1 MAYKF
6 QLGQARLSGSVIQE
20 GDVTAESSQLNASTI
35 DLADAS
41 GIAGD
46 GMEDQSGNLG
56 IAAGGVTNSMLSGG
70 IASAKIAEL
79 NDFSTSDLSE
89 GSNLYYT
96 EARWDAKMALA
107 DTDDLAEGVTNQYWT
122 VARGESMFDS
132 KLAAADTDDLSEG
145 LSNLYYTDA
154 RVHAAVS
161 VADSNS
167 IDMSYDGSGQFS
179 ADAKVDGSSI
189 EIDAVQGI
197 RVKALGITNAML
209 SGAIASS
216 KIAELNA
223 FDTGDLAEGSNLYY
237 TQARFDSALAAK
249 DTGDLAEGSNLYYT
263 DARVHAALSVAD
275 STSIDMSYD
284 SAGEFSAVIQPLGV
298 TNAMLSGAI
307 ASSKIAELNDFS
319 TSDLAEGSNL
329 YYTEARWD
337 SKMAAAD
344 TDDLAEGAANLY
356 FTEARSRASVSVS
369 DSNSVDMS
377 YASGTG
383 IFSADVL
390 VDADALEVTAN
401 GVALKSTIAG
411 SRTFSGDVEIQGGL
425 NVQGS
430 LTYIETTN
438 LAISDALITVGSGSS
453 AFANNYGVEFGDVDG
468 GWASMKTAEVATG
481 VNGFE
486 FSHPIKASRFYG
498 EVVGAMVESIQTLT
512 AGATIDP
519 DNGTQILLNHATA
532 QTFSLPA
539 AADME
544 GLVLKIKRIGSGNSV
559 IEPAGLAELEGGSS
573 ITLESQGA
581 AVSIISDGS
590 NYFVI

>member
-1 MAYKF
+1 
-6 QLGQARLSGSVIQE
+6 
-20 GDVTAESSQLNASTI
+20 
-35 DLADAS
+35 
-41 GIAGD
+41 
-46 GMEDQSGNLG
+46 
-56 IAAGGVTNSMLSGG
+56 
-70 IASAKIAEL
+70 
-79 NDFSTSDLSE
+79 
-89 GSNLYYT
+89 
-96 EARWDAKMALA
+96 
-107 DTDDLAEGVTNQYWT
+107 
-122 VARGESMFDS
+122 MFDS
-132 KLAAADTDDLSEG
+132 KLAAADTGDLAEG
-145 LSNLYYTDA
+145 SNLYYTDA

-179 ADAKVDGSSI
+179 ADAIVDDSSI

-237 TQARFDSALAAK
+237 TEARWDSKMAAA

-284 SAGEFSAVIQPLGV
+284 AAGEFSAVIQPLGV

-307 ASSKIAELNDFS
+307 ASSKIAELNAFD
-319 TSDLAEGSNL
+319 TGDLAEGSNL

-337 SKMAAAD
+337 AKMAAAD
-344 TDDLAEGAANLY
+344 TGDLAEGSNLY
-356 FTEARSRASVSVS
+356 FTDARARAALSVA
-369 DSNSVDMS
+369 DSNSIDLS

-383 IFSADVL
+383 QFSGDVL
-390 VDADALEVTAN
+390 VNSAALEVTLS
-401 GVALKSTIAG
+401 GVSLKSTISG
-411 SRTFSGDVEIQGGL
+411 NRTFSNDVVVQGDL
-425 NVQGS
+425 SVQGS

-453 AFANNYGVEFGDVDG
+453 AFANNYGVEFGAVDG

-498 EVVGAMVESIQTLT
+498 EVVGTMVETVQTLT
-512 AGATIDP
+512 ATATIDA
-519 DNGTQILLNHATA
+519 DNGTQILLDHATE
-532 QTFSLPA
+532 QTFTLPA
-539 AADME
+539 ASDVE
-544 GLVLKIKRIGSGNSV
+544 GLVLKIKRIGSGDSV
-559 IEPAGLAELEGGSS
+559 IAPNGSEELEGGSS
-573 ITLESQGA
+573 IRLESQGA
-581 AVSIISDGS
+581 AVNIISDGS

>member
-35 DLADAS
+35 DLSDAS

-56 IAAGGVTNSMLSGG
+56 IAAEGVTNAMLAGA
-70 IASAKIAEL
+70 IASSKIAEL
-79 NDFSTSDLSE
+79 NSFDTGDLAE

-96 EARWDAKMALA
+96 EARWDAKMAAA
-107 DTDDLAEGVTNQYWT
+107 DTGDLAEGSNLYWT
-122 VARGESMFDS
+122 TARGEVMFDA
-132 KLAAADTDDLSEG
+132 KLAAADTGDLSEG
-145 LSNLYYTDA
+145 SNLYFTEA

-189 EIDAVQGI
+189 EIDAVSGL

-216 KIAELNA
+216 KIAELND

-249 DTGDLAEGSNLYYT
+249 DTGDLAEGSNLYFT
-263 DARVHAALSVAD
+263 DARVHAAVSVSD
-275 STSIDMSYD
+275 TTSIDMSVA
-284 SAGEFSAVIQPLGV
+284 SGEFSAVIQPLGV

-319 TSDLAEGSNL
+319 TSDLSEGSNL

-337 SKMAAAD
+337 TKMAAAD
-344 TDDLAEGAANLY
+344 TDDLSEGASNLY
-356 FTEARSRASVSVS
+356 YQDSRARAALSVA
-369 DSNSVDMS
+369 DSNSIDMS

-383 IFSADVL
+383 VFSADVL
-390 VDADALEVTAN
+390 VDADALEVTAG

-468 GWASMKTAEVATG
+468 GWASMKTAEVDTG
-481 VNGFE
+481 VDGFE

-498 EVVGAMVESIQTLT
+498 EVVGAMVETVQTIT
-512 AGATIDP
+512 AGAAIDP
-519 DNGTQILLNHATA
+519 DNGTQILLDHATS

-539 AADME
+539 ANQME
-544 GLVLKIKRIGSGNSV
+544 GLVLKIKRIGSGDSV
-559 IEPAGLAELEGGSS
+559 IEPAGSEELEGGAS